1 MPGSSAH
8 GISQARVLEWEVQLY
23 LTSGAE
29 KVEEEDVQWLDLQE
43 EAGSSDLK
51 KDTDSRFYF
60 TMFVSLPDVLLTARN
75 AISNSSAV
83 EVRSIFLIEAGKWHK
98 FGLKQWDHCEHLYH
112 ITSIL
117 GDSADTNEEKEEAPE
132 PL

>member
-1 MPGSSAH
+1 M
-8 GISQARVLEWEVQLY
+8 
-23 LTSGAE
+23 
-29 KVEEEDVQWLDLQE
+29 QWLDLQE

-83 EVRSIFLIEAGKWHK
+83 EVHSILLIEAGKWHK
-98 FGLKQWDHCEHLYH
+98 FGLKQRDHCEHLYH

-117 GDSADTNEEKEEAPE
+117 GDSADTNEEKEEAPK